1 MKERTK
7 SIDSLR
13 TIAILGVLLIHTT
26 TRTLEASGF
35 NIYAFSWT
43 LFLNQIV
50 RFAVPLFL
58 IISGFVLELS
68 NRPETYWSFIKR
80 RFSKIFI
87 PYTVWSVFYYFIIY
101 NQNHDSF
108 LKVILIGNASYQLY
122 FIPTLCIFYLL
133 FPLIHKINKYIS
145 NKFILSLILLSQVF
159 FLYKDYFI
167 RELDLPDPVHIAILS
182 YFFFVIGIVAAGN
195 MNRINLIVNKWKYM
209 LFGTTMLLG
218 PYVFWEGR
226 SRYLATG
233 NYLAYYSQWRP
244 SILLYTIL
252 IALTF
257 YYLFEHTKFKDF
269 VIAELSKHSFFVF
282 FVHVAVLEMFWSLVG
297 KNLFSLF
304 GTNPVGKILF
314 DPIFY
319 LIVTVLS
326 FGLAYIVHKIPKV
339 GRYLG

>member
-1 MKERTK
+1 MKERIK

-13 TIAILGVLLIHTT
+13 ALAILGVLLIHTT

-35 NIYAFSWT
+35 NISGFSWT
-43 LFLNQIV
+43 LFLNQIA
-50 RFAVPLFL
+50 RFAVPLFF

-68 NRPETYWSFIKR
+68 YRPESYWSFIKR

-87 PYTVWSVFYYFIIY
+87 PYAVWSTFYYLIIY
-101 NQNHDSF
+101 NQNHDNF
-108 LKVILIGNASYQLY
+108 FKVILTGDSSYQLY

-133 FPLIHKINKYIS
+133 YPLVHKVYKFIT
-145 NKFILSLILLSQVF
+145 NKFVFLLLMGLQIYL
-159 FLYKDYFI
+159 LYFDYFI
-167 RELDLPDPVHIAILS
+167 REFDLPDPLRIALLA
-182 YFFFVIGIVAAGN
+182 YFFFILGIIAAGN
-195 MNRINLIVNKWKYM
+195 LGKINIFVKKWRYVVPVITA
-209 LFGTTMLLG
+209 FLG
-218 PYVFWEGR
+218 AYVFWEGR

-252 IALTF
+252 TALTF
-257 YYLFEHTKFKDF
+257 YYLFEHTKFKDS
-269 VIAELSKHSFFVF
+269 VIAVFSKHSFFVF
-282 FVHVAVLEMFWSLVG
+282 FVHVAILEMFWSLAG

-304 GTNPVGKILF
+304 STNPVGKTLF

-319 LIVTVLS
+319 LVVTVLS
-326 FGLAYIVHKIPKV
+326 FGAAYIVHKIPKA